1 MSDSSGTSRTILL
14 AGGGSGGHLYPGIA
28 VAQELRRLR
37 PDLTPLFLCT
47 ERDIDRAILEPTGF
61 EFMPQPIVPPRK
73 SVGGLLRFWSKWR
86 ATNDLVRGVLID
98 RYPAAVLGL
107 GGYAAGVAVK
117 LGAAQG
123 LPAAI
128 LNPDVVPG
136 KANLYLMRHCRT
148 VFCGFEATL
157 GHVPKEHIEKCRV
170 VGCPLRTDLRPLPR
184 REDAAA
190 RLGLD
195 PILNTLV
202 VTGASQGAKTVND
215 AVLETLARI
224 LKDATRGGGP
234 SGQAAGH
241 KLQGWQVLHL
251 AGQDHADAV
260 RAEYR
265 ELGLG
270 NRSKTIDF
278 TPDMADVWAVADI
291 AVSRSGASS
300 CHELL
305 ACGVPGV
312 LMPYPFHKD
321 RHQHANAA
329 ELEKAGA
336 AVVVEDTKERRS
348 NADGLRPVLEP
359 LLYDAGRRQ
368 QMSDAALSRARPDA
382 AVAVAEAL
390 AGMVA

>member
-1 MSDSSGTSRTILL
+1 MTDASSKSQTVLF

-28 VAQELRRLR
+28 VAQALAGVR
-37 PDLTPLFLCT
+37 PDLVPLFLCT
-47 ERDIDRAILEPTGF
+47 ERVIDRAILEPTGF
-61 EFMPQPIVPPRK
+61 EFLPQPIVPPRK
-73 SVGGLLRFWSKWR
+73 SIGGLLRFWSKWR
-86 ATNDLVRGVLID
+86 STNDLVRGVLLD

-117 LGAAQG
+117 EGSKDG

-128 LNPDVVPG
+128 LNPDVIPG
-136 KANLYLMRHCRT
+136 KANLYLMRHCRR

-157 GHVPKEHIEKCRV
+157 QHTPREHAEKCQV
-170 VGCPLRTDLRPLPR
+170 VGCPMRTDLNPLPA
-184 REDAAA
+184 REEAAR

-202 VTGASQGAKTVND
+202 ITGASQGAKTVND
-215 AVLETLARI
+215 AVLETIARI
-224 LKDATRGGGP
+224 IRDGTRGATGG
-234 SGQAAGH
+234 AGAH
-241 KLQGWQVLHL
+241 PLQGWQVLHL
-251 AGQDHADAV
+251 AGQDHAEPV

-270 NRSKTIDF
+270 HRSKTIDF
-278 TPDMADVWAVADI
+278 TPNMADVWAVADV

-305 ACGVPGV
+305 ACGVPSV

-329 ELEKAGA
+329 ELEKVGA
-336 AVVVEDTKERRS
+336 AVVIEDHKNRRR
-348 NADGLRPVLEP
+348 NAEALRPALEP
-359 LLYDAGRRQ
+359 LLYDAARRQ
-368 QMSDAALSRARPDA
+368 QMSDAARAAARPNA
-382 AVAVAEAL
+382 AMDVAVAL
-390 AGMVA
+390 AGMIN

>member
-1 MSDSSGTSRTILL
+1 MTNSSQQSRTVLF

-28 VAQELRRLR
+28 VAQALQALR
-37 PDLTPLFLCT
+37 PDVTPLFLCT
-47 ERDIDRAILEPTGF
+47 EREIDRAILEPTGF
-61 EFMPQPIVPPRK
+61 EFIPQPIVPPRK
-73 SVGGLLRFWSKWR
+73 SIGGLLRFWNKWR
-86 ATNDLVRGVLID
+86 STNDLVRGVLLD
-98 RYPAAVLGL
+98 RAPAGVLGL

-117 LGAAQG
+117 EVAKAG

-128 LNPDVVPG
+128 LNPDVIPG
-136 KANLYLMRHCRT
+136 KANLYLMRYCRR
-148 VFCGFEATL
+148 VFAGFEATL
-157 GHVPKEHIEKCRV
+157 EHVPREHREKCRV
-170 VGCPLRTDLRPLPR
+170 VGCPLRTDLSPLPS
-184 REDAAA
+184 REEAAR

-215 AVLETLARI
+215 AVLEAISRI
-224 LKDATRGGGP
+224 LQEGTRGATG
-234 SGQAAGH
+234 AAGGAH
-241 KLQGWQVLHL
+241 PLQGWQVLHL
-251 AGQDHADAV
+251 AGQDHAESV

-278 TPDMADVWAVADI
+278 TPNMADVWAVADV

-305 ACGVPGV
+305 ACGVPSV

-336 AVVVEDTKERRS
+336 AVVIEDLKSRRP
-348 NADGLRPVLEP
+348 NADALRPAVEP
-359 LLYDAGRRQ
+359 LLYDAARRQ
-368 QMSDAALSRARPDA
+368 KMGDAALAVARPDA
-382 AVAVAEAL
+382 ARDVAQAL
-390 AGMVA
+390 AEMIGA